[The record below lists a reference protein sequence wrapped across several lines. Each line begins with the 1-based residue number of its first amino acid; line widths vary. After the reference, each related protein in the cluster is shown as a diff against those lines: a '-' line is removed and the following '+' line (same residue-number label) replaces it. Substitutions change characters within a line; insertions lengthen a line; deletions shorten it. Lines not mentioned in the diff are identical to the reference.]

1 MKRDDKT
8 QLNRQIS
15 DYMLNT
21 VSTAVSASDL
31 LARRLDQLAPEE
43 RPTIAEYLSI
53 LRRSQFQLQRMA
65 ENLRELTELEGR
77 AGKLRME
84 TVDLTALCEDLAE
97 GIHTLLPDVNIR
109 LESCSEPCI
118 TSCDPDRIER
128 LLLNLLS
135 NSLMHLSSDGAIRIL
150 LQRTPETIQVVVS
163 DNGSGI
169 PRERLDTLFSDFVGD
184 HDLPEANSGAGIGLM
199 VASLIAKAHGGS
211 LVITS
216 GEGRGTKAVFSLP
229 CVSGS
234 VLRSAPLLRHGR
246 MRALLTALS
255 DVLDHRCYAP
265 PFL

>member
-1 MKRDDKT
+1 
-8 QLNRQIS
+8 
-15 DYMLNT
+15 
-21 VSTAVSASDL
+21 
-31 LARRLDQLAPEE
+31 
-43 RPTIAEYLSI
+43 
-53 LRRSQFQLQRMA
+53 
-65 ENLRELTELEGR
+65 
-77 AGKLRME
+77 ME
-84 TVDLTALCEDLAE
+84 D
-97 GIHTLLPDVNIR
+97 IIRLLPDAVANQIAAGEVVQRPASVVKELLENAIDAGATSVTVDIR
-109 LESCSEPCI
+109 DGGV
-118 TSCDPDRIER
+118 TSFRV
-128 LLLNLLS
+128 
-135 NSLMHLSSDGAIRIL
+135 
-150 LQRTPETIQVVVS
+150 T

-234 VLRSAPLLRHGR
+234 VLRSAPILRHGR